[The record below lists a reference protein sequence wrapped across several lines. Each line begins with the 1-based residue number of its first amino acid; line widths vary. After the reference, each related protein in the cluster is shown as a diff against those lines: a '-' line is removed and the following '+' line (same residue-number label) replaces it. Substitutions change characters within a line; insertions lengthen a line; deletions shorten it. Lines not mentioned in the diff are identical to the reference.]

1 MKINNSLIAIIILFI
16 CLSLSSC
23 KKKYSDGPFFSF
35 YSREARVANT
45 WKMQL
50 VTLNNEDITKNY
62 TDINYTETYDKDG
75 EYSYNST
82 TITGKGK
89 WDFETDYTIIK
100 RSAVSGQSAQDL
112 IILRL
117 KQKSFWYTY
126 TDGKNNYEFHLIPD
140 E

>member
-1 MKINNSLIAIIILFI
+1 MKINHNLTAISLFI
-16 CLSLSSC
+16 CLSFYSC

-50 VTLNNEDITKNY
+50 VTLNDVDITKNY
-62 TDINYTETYDKDG
+62 TDINYTETYDKDAS
-75 EYSYNST
+75 YSYNST

-89 WDFETDYTIIK
+89 WEFESDYTLIK
-100 RSAVSGQSAQDL
+100 RSAVSGQSTQDL

-117 KQKSFWYTY
+117 KQKSFWYKY
-126 TDGKNNYEFHLIPD
+126 ADGKNNYEFHLIPD